1 MKKLLIY
8 ILIIIV
14 LILSFSIGYILGKNT
29 NISAIDN
36 YEHPIDIE
44 EKLCIQN
51 SDIHNYTFCSE
62 IAIKSWEKEIQK
74 NLDLLKQVMKKEDY
88 KYIEEM
94 NNEWNKSAYSQI
106 NTINRFIVNKNGVIY
121 QTEGKN
127 NISNI
132 KKQYA
137 ILLKNIYSTY
147 TD

>member
-14 LILSFSIGYILGKNT
+14 LILSFSIGYILGKNR
-29 NISAIDN
+29 NIPAIDK

-44 EKLCIQN
+44 ERLCIKN
-51 SDIHNYTFCSE
+51 SDIYHYAFCSE
-62 IAIKSWEKEIQK
+62 LATKSWENEIQE
-74 NLDLLKQVMKKEDY
+74 NLNLLKQVMTKDDY
-88 KYIEEM
+88 KDIEKM
-94 NNEWNKSAYSQI
+94 TNNWNKSVHSQI
-106 NTINRFIVNKNGVIY
+106 NTINRFIVNKDGIIY

-137 ILLKNIYSTY
+137 ILLKNIYYAY
-147 TD
+147 TE